1 MPKENFSGLFLVF
14 YVPLWLIPFMT
25 AGYSGTPLAK
35 KFGIKAGFDVM
46 TVNEPQNY
54 SDLLAPLPERVT
66 LSDRLRCGI
75 NLIHLFTNSHDEL
88 FGKLAEYVRLI
99 KQDGSIWVSWYKK
112 AAKLPTEITEDTI
125 REAAFP
131 LGLVDVKVCA
141 VDERWSALKLVI
153 RKENRI

>member
-1 MPKENFSGLFLVF
+1 MAV
-14 YVPLWLIPFMT
+14 
-25 AGYSGTPLAK
+25 GYSGTPLAK
-35 KFGIKAGFDVM
+35 KLGIKEGSDVL
-46 TVNEPQNY
+46 TINAPDDY
-54 SDLLAPLPERVT
+54 ADLVAPLPDGVT
-66 LSDRLRCGI
+66 LSEGARSGVD
-75 NLIHLFTNSHDEL
+75 LIHLFTNSRDEL
-88 FGKLAEYVRLI
+88 SEKLGICVRAI

-112 AAKLPTEITEDTI
+112 AAKLPTEITEDTV